1 MHDRVV
7 STMQTVLLTL
17 LFCSASATAPSAG
30 PTDTSASVVQWA
42 RTVSDA
48 QTRMV
53 WAMRLDAVPGRAFVD
68 RSEIDHPIA
77 YCIELGSA
85 PAEGDR
91 WLDAARE
98 LAGRLPEAPDYRVT
112 LVRPDGRQIV
122 AHAGTPVLSITD
134 GVGGPSGGMSFRS
147 PTALARMIAA
157 RADTP
162 SPAVIEAVAEGALVR
177 LDDRGIDAELINQG
191 DAWGVRRYTIRS
203 QGRVTEEVE
212 FDEFTRTQ
220 GVPLLLPARM
230 TSRLASPDLQGA
242 SIKNGMLTG
251 VGPSSLRPH
260 AEGRLISAK
269 IGPDLPPAGRAID
282 LDRWTPPERI
292 PTAAERAEAP
302 FVANAAGQTPR
313 NPGVPVWVLSGSVAG
328 VVAVGLA
335 VWAFR
340 RR

>member
-1 MHDRVV
+1 MRFNLIPIL
-7 STMQTVLLTL
+7 TCTVFPLV
-17 LFCSASATAPSAG
+17 CSAEPS
-30 PTDTSASVVQWA
+30 DTSASVVQWA
-42 RTVSDA
+42 RSVSDA

-112 LVRPDGRQIV
+112 LVRPDGRQII
-122 AHAGTPVLSITD
+122 AHAGTPILSITD
-134 GVGGPSGGMSFRS
+134 GVGGPSGGMTFRS

-157 RADTP
+157 RADTAH
-162 SPAVIEAVAEGALVR
+162 PATIEPLPGGALVR
-177 LDDRGIDAELINQG
+177 IADLGLEAELISRD

-203 QGRVTEEVE
+203 HDRITDEVE
-212 FDEFTRTQ
+212 FDGFTRAEAL
-220 GVPLLLPARM
+220 PLLLPAGM
-230 TSRLASPDLQGA
+230 TSRLASPDLEGA

-251 VGPSSLRPH
+251 VGASSLRPH
-260 AEGRLISAK
+260 ATGRLISAK
-269 IGPDLPPAGRAID
+269 VGPGLPPAGRAIN

-292 PTAAERAEAP
+292 PTAAERAQAP
-302 FVANAAGQTPR
+302 FVANAAGQKPH
-313 NPGVPVWVLSGSVAG
+313 NPGVPVWVLAGSVSG
-328 VVAVGLA
+328 VIAVGLA
-335 VWAFR
+335 LWAWR
-340 RR
+340 QR